1 MPNESKQKATAYEDL
16 FAVPAVYSW
25 FCDLDDTV
33 QALFAKIFGH
43 IEEFGE
49 GRSSPSSGIPR
60 SKIKKVRGS
69 IWSIRVEQNT
79 NIYRLLY
86 SWECK
91 TCVLLYGFQKKSDK
105 IPNNHMETTDKRLKK
120 YRQEKTPLNK
130 HSPKSKQLLGRK
142 RKKTNEK

>member
-1 MPNESKQKATAYEDL
+1 MPNESKQKATAYEVL

-25 FCDLDDTV
+25 FCDLDDKV
-33 QALFAKIFGH
+33 QALFAKIFDH

-49 GRSSPSSGIPR
+49 GTSSPSSGIPR
-60 SKIKKVRGS
+60 SKSKKVRGS

-91 TCVLLYGFQKKSDK
+91 TCVLL
-105 IPNNHMETTDKRLKK
+105 
-120 YRQEKTPLNK
+120 
-130 HSPKSKQLLGRK
+130 
-142 RKKTNEK
+142 